1 MPSAIKQSQVIL
13 NNGNDILWQGR
24 PIFRKPELKEF
35 LLYFYVIAAAILIV
49 IIFLIQKEYEL
60 AFIIGFPLCFIG
72 LMGVLNLLIFNKKK
86 LKKTLYTIRNDRI
99 TIYYGKHILS
109 ELYFC
114 DMKEIILE
122 LNGSHSEGTILFKN
136 NINPVKKSLDT
147 EFRNISD
154 VANAYNLSKKL
165 LNGGNGYAGRN

>member
-1 MPSAIKQSQVIL
+1 MPSAIKQNQTIL
-13 NNGNDILWQGR
+13 INGNDILWQGR
-24 PIFRKPELKEF
+24 PHFKKPELKEF
-35 LLYFYVIAAAILIV
+35 LPYFYVIAAAILIV
-49 IIFLIQKEYEL
+49 ILFLIQKEYEL

-72 LMGVLNLLIFNKKK
+72 LMGVFNLLIFNKRK
-86 LKKTLYTIRNDRI
+86 LKKTRYTIRNDRI
-99 TIYYGKHILS
+99 VIYYGKHILS

-114 DMKEIILE
+114 DIKDIVLE

-136 NINPVKKSLDT
+136 GINSNKKSLDT

-165 LNGGNGYAGRN
+165 LNEENDYAGRN